1 MKLDADTK
9 RKIIKIIMEVV
20 DCNEPFDVSSIIGN
34 LIEEGEWDGRIEPK
48 DAYIQV
54 RDIVETIVP
63 IIEYKQT
70 ETEEGFVYTPY
81 NI

>member
-1 MKLDADTK
+1 MKLDRDAK
-9 RKIIKIIMEVV
+9 RQVIKIIMNAV
-20 DCNEPFDVSSIIGN
+20 DCNEPFDIYSIMTT
-34 LIEEGEWDGRIEPK
+34 LVEDGEWDVRIKPK
-48 DAYIQV
+48 DGYMQIEK
-54 RDIVETIVP
+54 IVKNIIP